1 MPTPKPLRALLLTSV
16 KRSLDLQLITPQQAM
31 ERFHASASD
40 GRILSGAA
48 TLVDVWSRLPNGR
61 WVARLAELLGV
72 LAALE
77 LVYRRFF
84 RFRSSCPVFWKDTEA

>member
-1 MPTPKPLRALLLTSV
+1 
-16 KRSLDLQLITPQQAM
+16 M

-48 TLVDVWSRLPNGR
+48 TLVDVWSRRPKGR